1 MTTAQKFDTTYENK
15 FKSLRPFLRRT
26 ARGNEDLVQEG
37 AISILESLKRIP
49 DAPNKYLRIGVRW
62 SILNQINGVGKSVD
76 IPKRYNRQFPITIVH
91 YNAIP
96 DNSDAELSQAI
107 LTDRKRLPL
116 DEMVIRKLDF
126 ERFINNLSGAET
138 KYIHMKVVDELLDRE
153 IAIKL
158 GKTNDQVKYL
168 KQKLHSKI
176 KNHFA
181 E

>member
-1 MTTAQKFDTTYENK
+1 MTTAQKFNTAYENK

-26 ARGNEDLVQEG
+26 TRGNEDLIQEG
-37 AISILESLKRIP
+37 AISILKSLKRIP
-49 DAPNKYLRIGVRW
+49 DAPNKYIRIGVRW

-107 LTDRKRLPL
+107 LTDRNRLPL
-116 DEMVIRKLDF
+116 DEIVIRKLDF
-126 ERFINNLSGAET
+126 EHFINNLSWPEA
-138 KYIHMKVVDELLDRE
+138 KYIRLKVVDELLDRE
-153 IAIKL
+153 IAVKL
-158 GKTNDQVKYL
+158 GKTKGQVKYL
-168 KQKLHSKI
+168 KRKLRAKI
-176 KNHFA
+176 EARFA